1 MNGDSRGTL
10 GGQGQRDG
18 GSSLQSLS
26 YLREEN
32 CRKQQIQAA
41 SCNAGG
47 APRRRPSVPSTVLA
61 SHSRKL

>member
-26 YLREEN
+26 YLREAELQEAAN
-32 CRKQQIQAA
+32 PSSQLQRGRGPASQAKCPLYCL
-41 SCNAGG
+41 S
-47 APRRRPSVPSTVLA
+47 
-61 SHSRKL
+61 